1 MTENEKDYVIAENG
15 GIFEQGD
22 LIRIASVYMVS
33 EYFDLD
39 KFNEKVQEQE
49 QSLQN
54 GSIENVTLKNQ
65 DGLLKELL
73 GCSKQCRIYGS
84 THQFL
89 ENLTEFQDFPCARKY
104 FPLKFTTPYYV
115 RSPVTTPLVYKSSS
129 GQRFVCK
136 QDLFPILQYLVR
148 DSIPSSNNQ
157 MISTLISI
165 FLKSKEDVANGK
177 MEFLKFEI
185 LELHQLQRDLQTTEN
200 TYIDETGALKST
212 IFQQEVLEKLR
223 KDFGEFSENF
233 DELAGKFLKLIPT
246 TWTTEESLHIKNELE
261 NHKILEKNF
270 VDLVICVYTNTICIF
285 KKLEATL
292 KKWAELPAE
301 TTVIRLFED
310 GNERFLLKDELLEA
324 LKIPDYQQSNRDIDN
339 SKFIRNPLKIRK
351 IKPKSKNKNLLTPPV
366 CTDKFYGISLE
377 DAEKKYRLQTTNI
390 DFIRFPIRRTAH
402 RAIPILGPPAT
413 CGHAQFFIS
422 AVDAMLEVLKSLIW
436 GSRLFQKFPMAK
448 KKVLYEI
455 FADLSMIFES
465 KKNIPTLIKLSKI
478 REVTNFYS
486 KKCAFHKK
494 TTHRDLLDDS
504 ENVEFT
510 LSNLKAEL
518 QKLELSG
525 IFPEILEV
533 SDFVFLEIS
542 AQIGEEQTIGIWF
555 DAVES
560 CQLICI
566 LNLFPKLKTFLHA
579 QKSCHRIPGLACA
592 TCPEFR
598 NSESQ
603 NSEDVVT
610 SSEEFPRIGRC
621 HVAPVDFVKVLGF
634 PDAPED
640 PEEDITYDSLSDICL
655 GAPPDDSDSE
665 DDDDDDDDIPPL
677 LTYRPRPTT
686 SEIET
691 QTDEVWAEI
700 GRDDVANLEKVI
712 VEVTKSME
720 ELGLNWK
727 EKEDDFELFKREMS
741 QDAKRSDAK
750 IKLLERDLNRS
761 REKNVQLK
769 KKILETQGLAREN
782 SQLRSRI
789 LELETREN
797 RLKDE
802 KKSEI
807 AQLTRKIENLDTKI
821 DHLEKDLKKSQ
832 DRNEAL
838 KNIFHTN
845 ANLNGEIQRLKIGIS
860 EAKIR
865 ENQTSEA
872 YEKMKTTFNEDRTKF
887 SERIAE
893 ATRSIRSEKMR
904 ISELE
909 TTVSHLRRQLR
920 IAEERDATSE
930 IHTLKENLLEKTRYI
945 QIIHETNVNLNTE
958 LERDRQKFREISRII
973 GKGAEPTQNRA
984 EPIPQQHHSINF
996 QQAPLAA
1003 PKLRPIG
1010 AERARNAAPNHQNST
1025 STPSTSSTISSPPI
1039 FVFPAGFGSNH
1050 LEICDPDCVICLS
1063 QVRST
1068 DKMIKCQECR
1078 RRFHW
1083 KCAANWLQVNSIC
1096 PTCKGKLLDPEEFPA
1111 L

>member
-1 MTENEKDYVIAENG
+1 MTEEEKDCITAENG
-15 GIFEQGD
+15 GIFETGD

-39 KFNEKVQEQE
+39 KFNEKVREQE
-49 QSLQN
+49 KSLEN
-54 GSIENVTLKNQ
+54 GSLENVTLKNQ

-89 ENLTEFQDFPCARKY
+89 ENLTEFQDFPCAQKY
-104 FPLKFTTPYYV
+104 FPLKFTTPYY
-115 RSPVTTPLVYKSSS
+115 TTPLVYKSSS

-136 QDLFPILQYLVR
+136 QDLFPILQYMVR
-148 DSIPSSNNQ
+148 DSIPSSQNQ
-157 MISTLISI
+157 VISTLISI
-165 FLKSKEDVANGK
+165 FLKSKEDVTSGK

-185 LELHQLQRDLQTTEN
+185 LELHQLQRDLHATEN
-200 TYIDETGALKST
+200 TYIDEFGDLKST

-223 KDFGEFSENF
+223 KDFGEISENF
-233 DELAGKFLKLIPT
+233 DELSGKFLKLIPT

-261 NHKILEKNF
+261 NHKNLEKNF
-270 VDLVICVYTNTICIF
+270 VDLIICIYTNTICIF
-285 KKLEATL
+285 KKLESTL
-292 KKWAELPAE
+292 KKWAELPVE

-310 GNERFLLKDELLEA
+310 NNEQFFLKDELLEA
-324 LKIPDYQQSNRDIDN
+324 LKIPDYQHSNRDIDN
-339 SKFIRNPLKIRK
+339 SKFIKNPLKIRK

-377 DAEKKYRLQTTNI
+377 DAEKKYTLQTTNI

-413 CGHAQFFIS
+413 CGHVQFFIS
-422 AVDAMLEVLKSLIW
+422 AVDAMLEMLKSLIW
-436 GSRLFQKFPMAK
+436 GARLFQKFPMAK

-478 REVTNFYS
+478 RELTHFYS

-494 TTHRDLLDDS
+494 TTHRDILDDS
-504 ENVEFT
+504 EDVEFT

-518 QKLELSG
+518 EKLELSG

-533 SDFVFLEIS
+533 SEPVFLEIS
-542 AQIGEEQTIGIWF
+542 ARISEEKAIGIWF
-555 DAVES
+555 EAVES

-592 TCPEFR
+592 TCPEFK
-598 NSESQ
+598 NSEFE
-603 NSEDVVT
+603 NPEDVVT

-621 HVAPVDFVKVLGF
+621 HVAPGDFVKVLGF

-640 PEEDITYDSLSDICL
+640 PEEDITYESLSECL
-655 GAPPDDSDSE
+655 GAPPDDTDEEDSE
-665 DDDDDDDDIPPL
+665 DVSSDDDIPPL
-677 LTYRPRPTT
+677 LTYRPRPMT

-691 QTDEVWAEI
+691 QTDDVWAEI
-700 GRDDVANLEKVI
+700 GRDDVAHLEKVI

-741 QDAKRSDAK
+741 QNAKRSDAK
-750 IKLLERDLNRS
+750 IKQLERDLNRS
-761 REKNVQLK
+761 QEKNVQLK
-769 KKILETQGLAREN
+769 KKILETSGLAREN

-789 LELETREN
+789 LELETSEN

-807 AQLTRKIENLDTKI
+807 ARLTRKIENLDTKI

-845 ANLNGEIQRLKIGIS
+845 ANLNDEIQRLKIGIS

-865 ENQTSEA
+865 ENRTSEA

-909 TTVSHLRRQLR
+909 TTVAHLRRQLR

-930 IHTLKENLLEKTRYI
+930 IHSLKENILEKTRYI
-945 QIIHETNVNLNTE
+945 QIIHETNVNLNAE
-958 LERDRQKFREISRII
+958 LERDRHKFREISRII
-973 GKGAEPTQNRA
+973 GKGAEP
-984 EPIPQQHHSINF
+984 IPQQAPPTTF
-996 QQAPLAA
+996 QAPLA

-1010 AERARNAAPNHQNST
+1010 AERARNSAPCHQNST

-1050 LEICDPDCVICLS
+1050 LEISDPDCVICLS
-1063 QVRST
+1063 QVRPT